1 MINIHMLADH
11 IHLANGIQMPLN
23 RIWRIVNQNH

>member
-1 MINIHMLADH
+1 MLADH